1 MIVSVKDR
9 VIIHPKEINLSPRCV
24 GCGSD
29 RTELLDF
36 LFSGA
41 QSLADC
47 RCGICGTE
55 FYDLLP
61 TAHGL
66 HFSVSFSKNGKFSRF
81 PEQARL
87 WLAEPL
93 IDAVLRHK
101 TVKYPIR
108 SEVFLKTNNAVL
120 LNCLDSCYGHV
131 FLKLLNAQFHLENKE
146 NLILLI
152 PASFRWLV
160 PDGVAEVW
168 SAEAPLSA
176 FGKQIKGLDEFIKIQ
191 SLRFELLVLSQ
202 AYIHP
207 ESTLI
212 RFELFL
218 REKKFDLKEF
228 TEKRPTVCFVVRE
241 DRLWL
246 GSALWDFFH
255 RAVKKLRLHALLPV
269 FLRRQRSL
277 YRRTV
282 SRIREKIPECRFI
295 VTGVGQRAN
304 YSMFAEDVRSNSP
317 DERIERI
324 WCTLYAQTHV
334 VVGVHG
340 SGILIP
346 TALSAGF
353 LEILPRHKIDH
364 LTEDVVLNYKNRY
377 SHFLGRY
384 VDEFSKPSLIARHAV
399 SMIKNFDFFRQTTEH
414 PVSESYYSE
423 PLSHA

>member
-146 NLILLI
+146 DLILLI

-160 PDGVAEVW
+160 PDGTAEVW
-168 SAEAPLSA
+168 SVDAPLSA
-176 FGKQIKGLDEFIKIQ
+176 FAIQIEGPDEFIKIQ
-191 SLRFELLVLSQ
+191 SQRFERLVLSP

-246 GSALWDFFH
+246 GSALWSFFY
-255 RAVKKLRLHALLPV
+255 RVVKKLRLHALRPI

-277 YRRTV
+277 FRRTA
-282 SRIREKIPECRFI
+282 SKIHRGVPNCRF
-295 VTGVGQRAN
+295 VATGVGQRTN
-304 YSMFAEDVRSNSP
+304 YSMFAEDIRSGSP
-317 DERIERI
+317 TELAERA
-324 WCTLYAQTHV
+324 WCALYAQTHV

-340 SGILIP
+340 SGMLIP

-384 VDEFSKPSLIARHAV
+384 VDEFSKSSLIARHVV
-399 SMIKNFDFFRQTTEH
+399 SMVKNFDFFRQTTEI
-414 PVSESYYSE
+414 PVPESHCFE
-423 PLSHA
+423 TLSHA